1 MIKNLVIIDDT
12 DYKRENIKGYM
23 SKLLKS
29 IRVYEFSF
37 INEALRFLCIKNFEE
52 IKNKPNEWLIVTD
65 MVMPRYSDSRLIKDG
80 GMEVLAELERR
91 GFECPVIVASSGDL
105 DTEAC
110 KKEYKNVIGVVKESS
125 SVYNLE
131 KYRSILRKY
140 LE

>member
-52 IKNKPNEWLIVTD
+52 IKNNPN
-65 MVMPRYSDSRLIKDG
+65 
-80 GMEVLAELERR
+80 
-91 GFECPVIVASSGDL
+91 
-105 DTEAC
+105 
-110 KKEYKNVIGVVKESS
+110 
-125 SVYNLE
+125 
-131 KYRSILRKY
+131 
-140 LE
+140 